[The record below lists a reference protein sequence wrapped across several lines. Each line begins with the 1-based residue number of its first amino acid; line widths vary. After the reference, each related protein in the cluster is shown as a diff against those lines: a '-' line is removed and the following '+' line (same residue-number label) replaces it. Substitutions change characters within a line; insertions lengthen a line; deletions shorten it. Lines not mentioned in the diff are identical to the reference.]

1 MVIFISNGFKKNFDN
16 IKDNFSKVCNGGMR
30 KWCKFP
36 IFAFISPF
44 KCIVLIAVLITLLMC
59 GVGLYGL
66 LVIFLLVLLFI
77 FIP

>member
-1 MVIFISNGFKKNFDN
+1 VVYISNGFKKTFENL
-16 IKDNFSKVCNGGMR
+16 KDNFNKTCNGGMR
-30 KWCKFP
+30 RWFKFP

-44 KCIVLIAVLITLLMC
+44 KCIVLIAVLLTLLLS

-66 LVIFLLVLLFI
+66 LVLILLVLLFI